1 MFWLGFIGGYLLGG
15 IMWTLILLLYILK
28 IARC

>member
-15 IMWTLILLLYILK
+15 AMWTALFIIYLIRQ
-28 IARC
+28 ARF